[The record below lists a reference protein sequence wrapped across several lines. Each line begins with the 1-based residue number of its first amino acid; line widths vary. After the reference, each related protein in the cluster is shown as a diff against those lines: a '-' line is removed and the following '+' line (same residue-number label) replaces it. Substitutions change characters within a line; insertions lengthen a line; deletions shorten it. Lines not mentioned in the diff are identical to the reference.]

1 MQEVSTVHE
10 PLYPRAQV
18 VGYWDSNNG
27 CMVARAARAPW
38 QLRGEVLDAK
48 EPRVSGGWGWF
59 RSSGLS
65 GKEACCGLLRRAV
78 QPQRAELK
86 ILVMWSLSF
95 HGLQAF
101 AGIQLPH

>member
-27 CMVARAARAPW
+27 CMVARAARAPC

-48 EPRVSGGWGWF
+48 VSRVSPGGGV
-59 RSSGLS
+59 GL
-65 GKEACCGLLRRAV
+65 GVRGYRERRPAVACCGGPFSHR
-78 QPQRAELK
+78 EL
-86 ILVMWSLSF
+86 S
-95 HGLQAF
+95 
-101 AGIQLPH
+101 

>member
-65 GKEACCGLLRRAV
+65 GKGGLLWPAAGGPFSHR
-78 QPQRAELK
+78 EL
-86 ILVMWSLSF
+86 S
-95 HGLQAF
+95 
-101 AGIQLPH
+101 